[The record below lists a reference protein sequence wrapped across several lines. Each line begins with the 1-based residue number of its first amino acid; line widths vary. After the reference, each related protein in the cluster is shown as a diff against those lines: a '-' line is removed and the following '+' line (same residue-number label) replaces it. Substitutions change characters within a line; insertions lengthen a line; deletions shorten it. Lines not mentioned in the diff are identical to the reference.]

1 MDDTS
6 CTSVQIP
13 VDEPNAEPKS
23 QSDEMA
29 SSRLRDRKGKEVSRG
44 IEKVSCLH
52 LFRLDLK
59 KHVFILDLD

>member
-1 MDDTS
+1 MN
-6 CTSVQIP
+6 
-13 VDEPNAEPKS
+13 EPNAEAKS

-29 SSRLRDRKGKEVSRG
+29 SSRLRDRKGKEVSRC
-44 IEKVSCLH
+44 IEKFSCLH